1 MSTVNGGW
9 RGPNIVKD
17 GLVLYVDAGSPN
29 SYPLINSRTT
39 WKDISGNGT
48 NGTLTN
54 GPTFN
59 SSNGGSIVFDGV
71 DDFIEFGD
79 VLDLGTNS
87 LTVNQ
92 WVKLNTVSVVQTFL
106 SKALAAAGAYRF
118 STGIFYAAP
127 INRLFAF
134 MYGNSGSDV
143 VPYGSTVLTVNTW
156 FMATYVFDRS
166 SSIKIYYNGVQE
178 TLTGTAT
185 ISQWTG
191 LNFQS
196 VNPFRI
202 GSYTTSNNTGVL
214 NPMNGNI
221 AITQVY
227 HRVLTQEEIT
237 QNFNA
242 TRSRF
247 GV

>member
-29 SYPLINSRTT
+29 SYPLINSSTT
-39 WKDISGNGT
+39 WKDISGNRT

-71 DDFIEFGD
+71 DDIIECGD

-87 LTVNQ
+87 MTITQ
-92 WVKLNTVSVVQTFL
+92 WVKINSFSVSQTFL
-106 SKALAAAGAYRF
+106 SKALAAGQVCRF
-118 STGIFYAAP
+118 SVGINFAAP
-127 INRLFAF
+127 INRLIAF
-134 MYGNSGSDV
+134 MFGDSGSDV
-143 VPYGSTVLTVNTW
+143 YPYGSTSLPTNTW
-156 FMATYVFDRS
+156 FMAAYVFDRT
-166 SSIKIYYNGVQE
+166 SSIKIYYNGVLE
-178 TLTGTAT
+178 TLNGAAT
-185 ISQWTG
+185 ISQWSSV
-191 LNFQS
+191 NFQS
-196 VNPFRI
+196 PNPFRI
-202 GSYTTSNNTGVL
+202 GSYTSSNNTGIL
-214 NPMNGNI
+214 SPINGNI

-227 HRVLTQEEIT
+227 HRVLSQAEIL

-242 TRSRF
+242 TRARF